1 MRTNVWVNRTANFI
15 DALNSFL
22 TPLELD
28 LHEKSRRLLAGITVI
43 LAAPVLIIFSILHL
57 GRQDFFLGFFLLFSG
72 AGLALSFFIL
82 RKIKKLII
90 MSRINLVVVGIL
102 FLFLLINSGPH
113 GYMALW
119 LYIYPLVVFF
129 LLGRIEGLMFN
140 LVFFLSVLSFL
151 LFQQYTPVTP
161 MYVVEFKTR
170 FLVSLF
176 LVGGLTYTFESLR
189 DKYQKG
195 MLQNQEKLNQEKKKL
210 VTAIEAAEYANKAK
224 SEFLANMSHELR
236 TPLNHIIGF
245 TELVLDKKCG
255 KLNET
260 QEDYLKDVHHSSN
273 HLLLLI
279 NDILD
284 LSKVEA
290 GKLAYTPTEVNLK
303 MLLRNSLNMFVEK
316 ALKQSIKLDLN
327 LNGAPDTISADE
339 RKLKQVF
346 YNLVSNAVKF
356 TKPGGCVTV
365 NVSRIQLDGKHSLS
379 KTIDS
384 EGAILFSVRDTGI
397 GLKREDLDRIFD
409 SFEQV
414 ENAASRK
421 YQGTGLGLSLT
432 KQLVELH
439 NGKIWVES
447 DGEGQGST
455 FFFYVPEL

>member
-1 MRTNVWVNRTANFI
+1 MKTNGWGDRITNII
-15 DALNSFL
+15 DALNAFL
-22 TPLELD
+22 TPIELD
-28 LHEKSRRLLAGITVI
+28 LHEKSRRLLAGITVL

-82 RKIKKLII
+82 RKTEKLII
-90 MSRINLVVVGIL
+90 ISRINLIAVGIL
-102 FLFLLINSGPH
+102 FLFLLFNSGPH

-140 LVFFLSVLSFL
+140 LVFFLSVLIFL
-151 LFQQYTPVTP
+151 LFQQYTPVMP

-176 LVGGLTYTFESLR
+176 LVGGLTYTFEYLR
-189 DKYQKG
+189 DTYQQG
-195 MLQNQEKLNQEKKKL
+195 MMENQDKLNQEKKKL
-210 VTAIEAAEYANKAK
+210 VGAIEAAEYANKTK

-255 KLNET
+255 DLNET

-290 GKLAYTPTEVNLK
+290 GKLAYSPTDVNLK
-303 MLLRNSLNMFVEK
+303 TLLGNSLNMFVEK
-316 ALKQSIKLDLN
+316 ALKQSIKLELN

-339 RKLKQVF
+339 RKLKQVI

-356 TKPGGCVTV
+356 TRGGGRVTV
-365 NVSRIQLDGKHSLS
+365 NVSRFQLNENHSLGKS
-379 KTIDS
+379 IDI
-384 EGAILFSVRDTGI
+384 ERAILFSVSDTGI
-397 GLKREDLDRIFD
+397 GLKPEDLDRIFD

-447 DGEGQGST
+447 DGEGKGST
-455 FFFYVPEL
+455 FFFYIPEE

>member
-1 MRTNVWVNRTANFI
+1 MKTNVWGNRATNFI

-82 RKIKKLII
+82 RRIEKLII
-90 MSRINLVVVGIL
+90 VSRVNLVAVGIL
-102 FLFLLINSGPH
+102 FLFLLITSGPH

-151 LFQQYTPVTP
+151 LFQQYTSVTP

-189 DKYQKG
+189 DKYQQG
-195 MLQNQEKLNQEKKKL
+195 MMLNQEKLNQEKKKL
-210 VTAIEAAEYANKAK
+210 VSAIEEAEYANKAK

-255 KLNET
+255 DLNET

-284 LSKVEA
+284 LS
-290 GKLAYTPTEVNLK
+290 
-303 MLLRNSLNMFVEK
+303 
-316 ALKQSIKLDLN
+316 
-327 LNGAPDTISADE
+327 
-339 RKLKQVF
+339 
-346 YNLVSNAVKF
+346 
-356 TKPGGCVTV
+356 
-365 NVSRIQLDGKHSLS
+365 
-379 KTIDS
+379 
-384 EGAILFSVRDTGI
+384 
-397 GLKREDLDRIFD
+397 
-409 SFEQV
+409 
-414 ENAASRK
+414 
-421 YQGTGLGLSLT
+421 
-432 KQLVELH
+432 
-439 NGKIWVES
+439 
-447 DGEGQGST
+447 
-455 FFFYVPEL
+455 